1 MYGKLL
7 SENLNLGL
15 CSPHPTKTLYLW
27 SDHHVK
33 EDHSG
38 EKVLFL
44 LSIDQHLDNII

>member
-1 MYGKLL
+1 MYVKFL
-7 SENLNLGL
+7 SENLNLGPY
-15 CSPHPTKTLYLW
+15 SPHPTRTLYLW

-33 EDHSG
+33 EDRSG